1 MGWPTWVMVW
11 TARPGPS
18 WSACVAKE
26 SSTAPETSRNRAVA
40 GSASAKTRSAAWN
53 AIIRAWPAS
62 SARSCGS
69 NPSKN
74 GEPASSS
81 SVSALMACPLHRWLL
96 GGGHRRSRVCSKR
109 LARLLAAH
117 RGGVPVWG
125 AEGRPAD
132 QLAGATQHPDQQV
145 LLADPDQDLHRP
157 GQQEVDRPSPV
168 GLTEHQPAGGK
179 LLLRGRLGQTDQ
191 RPAGY
196 ALEERQAPQTRQLHG
211 ALPLTWTPRRRSP
224 PPWEGERSPASPKG
238 PADAGL
244 SGPTCTSIAPAR
256 RLAST
261 TTAGCQRWRAI
272 RLQLSFLGWTCDV
285 QRVGGRHRH
294 AVDRLGGA
302 SALPG
307 PAQCNSALASGRHR
321 SPVSGTGPRCRA
333 RPGSPARQ
341 SGWPETAPAATAA
354 PPWRS
359 RRRPAGPA
367 PGPASPR
374 GGSPPGRGCP
384 GRAPDRRSGAGRPA
398 STATPAG
405 SGRCGRRA
413 APAGSGRPGPT
424 APWRVAG

>member
-96 GGGHRRSRVCSKR
+96 GRTQALPGLLQAVGDARRDTLEDLVGERGVALEDLLER
-109 LARLLAAH
+109 RGRHPGQAAWLLAAH

-125 AEGRPAD
+125 AEAHPAD
-132 QLAGATQHPDQQV
+132 QLDGATQHPDQQV
-145 LLADPDQDLHRP
+145 LLADPDQNPHRP

-261 TTAGCQRWRAI
+261 TTAGC
-272 RLQLSFLGWTCDV
+272 
-285 QRVGGRHRH
+285 
-294 AVDRLGGA
+294 
-302 SALPG
+302 
-307 PAQCNSALASGRHR
+307 
-321 SPVSGTGPRCRA
+321 
-333 RPGSPARQ
+333 
-341 SGWPETAPAATAA
+341 
-354 PPWRS
+354 
-359 RRRPAGPA
+359 
-367 PGPASPR
+367 
-374 GGSPPGRGCP
+374 
-384 GRAPDRRSGAGRPA
+384 
-398 STATPAG
+398 
-405 SGRCGRRA
+405 
-413 APAGSGRPGPT
+413 
-424 APWRVAG
+424 